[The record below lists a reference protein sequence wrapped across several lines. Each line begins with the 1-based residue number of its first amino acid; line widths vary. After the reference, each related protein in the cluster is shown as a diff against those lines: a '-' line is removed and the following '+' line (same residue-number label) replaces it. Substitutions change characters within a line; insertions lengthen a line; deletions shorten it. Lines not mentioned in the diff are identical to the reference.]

1 MLHSTIA
8 LLSAGSIALAGF
20 APGVQGQIASKFK
33 ARTAER
39 PAISAEQKTVIEKQ
53 QAEHMAQVAGVLGIS
68 ADDLKARIA
77 SGKSLGTII
86 ADLKLNATDI
96 QKKLG
101 EQKLT
106 LMKSH
111 MADRVKSGAITQAQ
125 ADAQIAAAQ
134 KAFAE
139 GKLQMMGQGGMK
151 GQGNGLHKGEGK
163 GEGRGKGQGQG
174 RGTGV
179 HRMQGASPVVAK

>member
-1 MLHSTIA
+1 
-8 LLSAGSIALAGF
+8 
-20 APGVQGQIASKFK
+20 
-33 ARTAER
+33 
-39 PAISAEQKTVIEKQ
+39 
-53 QAEHMAQVAGVLGIS
+53 
-68 ADDLKARIA
+68 
-77 SGKSLGTII
+77 
-86 ADLKLNATDI
+86 
-96 QKKLG
+96 
-101 EQKLT
+101 
-106 LMKSH
+106 MKSH
-111 MADRVKSGAITQAQ
+111 MADRVTSGAITQAQ